1 MMHNILVVDDEED
14 VQQLA
19 RIILESKGYMVLIA
33 SSGEETLNILSH
45 SKPDLV
51 LLDVVLPG
59 ISGLDICRQ
68 MKRDKNMCDIPVIMF
83 TALGSEVDM
92 MLSKQEKADDY
103 ILKPFT
109 RKMLLEK
116 VERLLHR

>member
-1 MMHNILVVDDEED
+1 MMYKILVVDDEED

-19 RIILESKGYMVLIA
+19 RIILESEGYMVLTA

-68 MKRDKNMCDIPVIMF
+68 MKRDKNMRDIPVIMF
-83 TALGSEVDM
+83 TALGSGVDM

>member
-1 MMHNILVVDDEED
+1 MYKILVVDDEED

-19 RIILESKGYMVLIA
+19 RIILESEGYMVLTA

-68 MKRDKNMCDIPVIMF
+68 MKRDKNMRDIPVIMF
-83 TALGSEVDM
+83 TALGSGVDM

>member
-1 MMHNILVVDDEED
+1 LMYNILVVDDEED

-19 RIILESKGYMVLIA
+19 RIILESEGYMVLTA
-33 SSGEETLNILSH
+33 GGGEEALNILSH
-45 SKPDLV
+45 NKLDLV
-51 LLDVVLPG
+51 LLDVVLPS

-68 MKRDKNMCDIPVIMF
+68 MKRDKNMRDIPVIMF
-83 TALGSEVDM
+83 TALGSGVDM

>member
-1 MMHNILVVDDEED
+1 MMYNILVVDDEED

-19 RIILESKGYMVLIA
+19 RIILESEGYMVLTA
-33 SSGEETLNILSH
+33 GGGEEALNILSH
-45 SKPDLV
+45 NKLDLV
-51 LLDVVLPG
+51 LLDVVLPS

-68 MKRDKNMCDIPVIMF
+68 MKRDKNMRDIPVIMF
-83 TALGSEVDM
+83 TALGSGVDM